1 MMPVS
6 GLRTIR
12 VSSKIARSSSGSD
25 HSESMRPSV
34 RDPAGPLQRFEID
47 SRAGPR
53 EGDGMANP
61 STPESRPLTRTAHAA
76 PAHVC
81 ERCGEPMEERKC
93 KILCTNCGYYRD
105 CSDP

>member
-1 MMPVS
+1 
-6 GLRTIR
+6 
-12 VSSKIARSSSGSD
+12 
-25 HSESMRPSV
+25 MRPSV
-34 RDPAGPLQRFEID
+34 RDRTSRLQRFEID
-47 SRAGPR
+47 SRAASR

-61 STPESRPLTRTAHAA
+61 PPHESRPLTRPAVAA
-76 PAHVC
+76 AVHVC

>member
-1 MMPVS
+1 MADQPAPS
-6 GLRTIR
+6 
-12 VSSKIARSSSGSD
+12 IARARSGGV
-25 HSESMRPSV
+25 P
-34 RDPAGPLQRFEID
+34 
-47 SRAGPR
+47 
-53 EGDGMANP
+53 
-61 STPESRPLTRTAHAA
+61 